1 MKIINS
7 NFRNKDLSFSF
18 DSLIKFSPFF
28 HINSNIHINE
38 INKDLITG
46 LNLEKKIK
54 DKEVIKK
61 LNGKININFKNRGY
75 FTNLIEEYT
84 STINLAYGRLL
95 FSNKILILGGEI
107 NCKGDSV
114 LIDEYPRLNF
124 ICLFNFDDNKKL
136 LNKLN
141 ISKTFNKG
149 SLNFNVEGSF
159 NLLNKK
165 VNFKKINIENSNL
178 PNSNLANS
186 EDLIYYKNVFERILF
201 DGSFFNIF
209 NKNKIKKFILEII

>member
-1 MKIINS
+1 M
-7 NFRNKDLSFSF
+7 
-18 DSLIKFSPFF
+18 
-28 HINSNIHINE
+28 
-38 INKDLITG
+38 
-46 LNLEKKIK
+46 
-54 DKEVIKK
+54 
-61 LNGKININFKNRGY
+61 
-75 FTNLIEEYT
+75 
-84 STINLAYGRLL
+84 
-95 FSNKILILGGEI
+95 
-107 NCKGDSV
+107 
-114 LIDEYPRLNF
+114 IDEYPRLNF